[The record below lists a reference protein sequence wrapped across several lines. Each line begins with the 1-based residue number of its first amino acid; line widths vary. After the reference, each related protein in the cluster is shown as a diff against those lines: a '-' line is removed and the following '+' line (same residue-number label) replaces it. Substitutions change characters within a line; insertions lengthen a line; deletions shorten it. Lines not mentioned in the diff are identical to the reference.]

1 MSTGIPEG
9 QVAALEV
16 WREVPGYPSYEVS
29 DQGRVRRSCAKSGWS
44 AGHILR
50 PASMRSGHKFV
61 VLTDSAGYARKQ
73 FVHRLVAQAFIGP
86 PPFDRAMV
94 LHHDDVPTNNTP
106 GNLYWGTYAENAADA
121 RLNRRRP
128 ERIRNRGAQPGEE
141 NSSAVLTEDQVRRI
155 KGMLGLGLCGA
166 CIARLHGV
174 RKETIYAIAKRRTWV
189 HVTEEATPW
198 IG

>member
-1 MSTGIPEG
+1 MS
-9 QVAALEV
+9 VAAIDQREAPAEQ

-29 DQGRVRRSCAKSGWS
+29 DQGRIRRCCSKSGWS

-50 PASMRSGHKFV
+50 PASMPGGHRYV
-61 VLTDSAGYARKQ
+61 VLTDAAGCARKQ

-106 GNLYWGTYAENAADA
+106 ANLYWGTHAENVADA
-121 RLNRRRP
+121 RLNRRPGRK
-128 ERIRNRGAQPGEE
+128 RNRGAQPGEA
-141 NSSAVLTEDQVRRI
+141 NSSAILTEDQVRRI

-174 RKETIYAIAKRRTWV
+174 RKETIYAIAKRRTWT
-189 HVTEEATPW
+189 HITDEATPW
-198 IG
+198 IV

>member
-1 MSTGIPEG
+1 MS
-9 QVAALEV
+9 AAVMEQQEAPAEQ

-29 DQGRVRRSCAKSGWS
+29 DHGRVRRRCAKSSWS

-50 PASMRSGHKFV
+50 PASMPSGHKFV
-61 VLTDSAGYARKQ
+61 VLTDAAELARKQ

-86 PPFDRAMV
+86 APFDRAMV

-106 GNLYWGTYAENAADA
+106 GNLYWGTHAENVADA
-121 RLNRRRP
+121 RLNRRPNRK
-128 ERIRNRGAQPGEE
+128 RNRGAQPGEE
-141 NSSAVLTEDQVRRI
+141 NSSALLTEDQVRRI

-174 RKETIYAIAKRRTWV
+174 RKETIYAIAKCRTWT

>member
-1 MSTGIPEG
+1 LS
-9 QVAALEV
+9 AAVIEQREADAEQ

-29 DQGRVRRSCAKSGWS
+29 DQGRVRRRCSKSGWS

-50 PASMRSGHKFV
+50 PASMRGGHRYV
-61 VLTDSAGYARKQ
+61 VLTDAAGCARKQ
-73 FVHRLVAQAFIGP
+73 FVHRLVAQAFNGP
-86 PPFDRAMV
+86 APFERAMV
-94 LHHDDVPTNNTP
+94 LHHDDVPANNTP
-106 GNLYWGTYAENAADA
+106 GNLYWGTHAENVADA

-128 ERIRNRGAQPGEE
+128 DRKRNRGAQPGEE

-155 KGMLGLGLCGA
+155 KGMLGLGLCDA

-174 RKETIYAIAKRRTWV
+174 RKETIYAIAKRRTWT
-189 HVTEEATPW
+189 HVNEEATPW

>member
-1 MSTGIPEG
+1 MSTVIPG
-9 QVAALEV
+9 QQEVPSEEWHVA
-16 WREVPGYPSYEVS
+16 PGYPVYEVS
-29 DQGRVRRSCAKSGWS
+29 DQGRVRRRCSKNRWD

-50 PASMRSGHKFV
+50 PASMPGGHRYV
-61 VLTDSAGYARKQ
+61 VLTDPAGFTRKQ

-86 PPFDRAMV
+86 APFAGAMV
-94 LHHDDVPTNNTP
+94 LHHDDVPSNNTP
-106 GNLYWGTYAENAADA
+106 GNLYWGTHAENVADA
-121 RLNRRRP
+121 RLNRRPRH
-128 ERIRNRGAQPGEE
+128 RNRGAQPGEE

-155 KGMLGLGLCGA
+155 KGMLALGLCGA

-189 HVTEEATPW
+189 HITEEATPW